1 MRFIDNHCHLFH
13 EYFPS
18 YDDYIN
24 KANNVNVTKIIV
36 SGTDKKSNQEVL
48 SLISKYEGV
57 YGSIGFHP
65 NELEDLD
72 ETSFALLE
80 SQLKTN
86 KKIVGIGE
94 IGLDYHYP
102 DTNKEKQKK
111 FFIYQLELANKYNL
125 PVVIHSRDATSDTIS
140 LLREHLPNKRGVI
153 HCFSGSLESAN
164 EYIKMGFFIGVG
176 GVSTF
181 KNANNIINVI
191 KNISLH
197 KILLETDAPYLTPE
211 PYRGTPNYSA
221 YIPIIADKIASI
233 KGLSL
238 EEVAEIT
245 TANSESLFD
254 F

>member
-94 IGLDYHYP
+94 IGLDYHY
-102 DTNKEKQKK
+102 DNYNKNKQ
-111 FFIYQLELANKYNL
+111 IELFKRQIDIANLYNK
-125 PVVIHSRDATSDTIS
+125 PII
-140 LLREHLPNKRGVI
+140 I
-153 HCFSGSLESAN
+153 HCRDSINDAYNILENVIVPKILHCYSGSLEMASRF
-164 EYIKMGFFIGVG
+164 IKNSNNVYFGVG
-176 GVSTF
+176 GVVTF
-181 KNANNIINVI
+181 KNSKVVKDVV
-191 KNISLH
+191 KNIPLS
-197 KILLETDAPYLTPE
+197 KIVFETDSPYLSPE
-211 PYRGTPNYSA
+211 PYRGSKNEPKNIKFICDYVSSLRGLKNGDVQAVVEETVR
-221 YIPIIADKIASI
+221 SI
-233 KGLSL
+233 
-238 EEVAEIT
+238 
-245 TANSESLFD
+245 FD
-254 F
+254 I